1 VIEAANRDSIDQAQ
15 LSARSARDIV
25 KQWDSAPYK
34 LYLAKSNKVPNDLPV
49 QLDRFPAAYAS
60 VIDWPKLNR
69 PKKPKPQPIELRI
82 DGKRYVGV
90 AVALRF
96 THSKVASVRGVTVGA
111 VVLARESSSLKI
123 SALAQARRL
132 APSFALALLFALLAS
147 IFLGRRITRPVKEL
161 SDASERIASGMYDIE
176 LRTHGRDE
184 LGTLAARFQL
194 MARKLKEA
202 DELERNFLMRVSH
215 ELRTPLTA
223 IQGHVQALADDIIDD
238 PDERAASLDVVLA
251 ESERLQRLIGDLL
264 DLAKLEARRFSLT
277 RDEVDLDALC
287 SLAYQSRVQSART
300 RDIQLGFTSSG
311 QAIVT
316 ADGDRI
322 LQIVGNLLENALRWT
337 PDGGDIEL
345 SLQTDGRSATIAV
358 GDSGPGVPLDRREAI
373 FRPFVSEHEAGTGL
387 GLSVASELATAMGG
401 SLSVTDRP
409 GGGALFRLRLPL
421 SQQPARIGER
431 PSAAPA

>member
-1 VIEAANRDSIDQAQ
+1 
-15 LSARSARDIV
+15 
-25 KQWDSAPYK
+25 
-34 LYLAKSNKVPNDLPV
+34 
-49 QLDRFPAAYAS
+49 
-60 VIDWPKLNR
+60 
-69 PKKPKPQPIELRI
+69 
-82 DGKRYVGV
+82 
-90 AVALRF
+90 
-96 THSKVASVRGVTVGA
+96 VTVGA
-111 VVLARESSSLKI
+111 VVLARESSSLKV
-123 SALAQARRL
+123 SAVAQAKRL
-132 APSFALALLFALLAS
+132 IPSFALAVLFALVAAL
-147 IFLGRRITRPVKEL
+147 FLGRRITRPVREL
-161 SDASERIASGMYDIE
+161 SAASERIASGMYDIE

-238 PDERAASLDVVLA
+238 PDERTASLEIVLA

-287 SLAYQSRVQSART
+287 SLAHQARVQNARA
-300 RDIQLGFTSSG
+300 RDIQLTFTSTG
-311 QAIVT
+311 PAVVT
-316 ADGDRI
+316 GDGDRI

-337 PDGGDIEL
+337 PDGGDIVL
-345 SLQTDGRSATIAV
+345 SLEADGRSATIGV
-358 GDSGPGVPLDRREAI
+358 GDSGPGVPPDRRDAI

-387 GLSVASELATAMGG
+387 GLSVASELAAAMGG

-421 SQQPARIGER
+421 SQRHARIGER
-431 PSAAPA
+431 PSAAPV